1 MKSLF
6 SLFDLLLLIG
16 MTQGVITSV
25 LLLRSKK
32 NQPSNTFLALALIA
46 FCLLS
51 SKMLFNSL
59 DLYSIAYL
67 NYFPLGIDFAIAP
80 LIYFY
85 ISSLITPNFKF
96 QTKQLLHFVPFLLF
110 QSYAFFIYFITLGLD
125 SREEKNALVQDYWHA
140 PIKMWEDYL
149 NIGFIAIYL
158 LIGFFKLKEYRQKI
172 NDSISDNTYPTFGW
186 LMKIFILSSVLWGI
200 ICINML
206 LDVFFG
212 FRNHYIFH
220 WQIFYLYTAFL
231 IYYLGFVGYQQPSF
245 DIQGIDTLK
254 KPNKQI
260 SDEKFNTIEVKLCK
274 ALEQDKVFLNPTLNA
289 KDLAKK
295 LSISQANLSV
305 VVNQAFNKN
314 FRDLI
319 NHYRLEEFKTKLA
332 ENDDSQFSILS
343 LALDCG
349 FNSEASF
356 YRIFKKQTGMSPK
369 EFANSV

>member
-1 MKSLF
+1 MNNIF

-25 LLLRSKK
+25 LLFRSRK

-51 SKMLFNSL
+51 SKMLFNTL
-59 DLYSIAYL
+59 GLYNIPYL

-85 ISSLITPNFKF
+85 ISSLITANFKF

-110 QSYAFFIYFITLGLD
+110 QSYAFFIYFITLGIE
-125 SREEKNALVQDYWHA
+125 SNVEKNALAQNYWHA

-149 NIGFIAIYL
+149 NIVFIAVYL
-158 LIGFFKLKEYRQKI
+158 LIGLIKLKEYRQKI

-200 ICINML
+200 ICVNML

-245 DIQGIDTLK
+245 DIQGIDK
-254 KPNKQI
+254 PQKPNKQI
-260 SDEKFNTIEVKLCK
+260 ANEKFNSIKASLTK

-295 LSISQANLSV
+295 LSVSQANLSV

-319 NHYRLEEFKTKLA
+319 NHYRLEEFKTKFA
-332 ENDDSQFSILS
+332 KSGDSQLSILS

-369 EFANSV
+369 EFVKSV